1 MMGVVVGAKKWK
13 ELSIV
18 ERDGEEFW
26 GGEEGLFLGVEG
38 RCNSPVS
45 PTRSTCQASLV
56 DPSSR
61 LWRGWGEIGEIWA
74 SLTRDVIGAEMRTEG
89 GF

>member
-1 MMGVVVGAKKWK
+1 MMGVVVEANRWK

-18 ERDGEEFW
+18 DRNGEDFR
-26 GGEEGLFLGVEG
+26 GGQEGLFLEVER

-45 PTRSTCQASLV
+45 PTRSPCQAFPV

-61 LWRGWGEIGEIWA
+61 LWRGWGEIGEISA
-74 SLTRDVIGAEMRTEG
+74 SLTRCVIETEMRTEG